1 MVLRMGAFMIN
12 EKGQNGVKMMQYN
25 LLMLIVTAFLFDLTF
40 RNEGNIDTV
49 IVLILQMVLIVRII
63 LSKAKSI
70 QTNEVFEALTAQD
83 ANASEMAGDVS
94 GAYRELVKKIF
105 SLQNGLNGL
114 QLTVGY
120 VVILKLIGGILL
132 KQSPFDVAIQGM
144 TLLFFVVAAFI
155 LLPLLLWVKNID
167 SKRLRNQIQL
177 VVFLLL
183 LFWITMDG
191 QGATLPTFG
200 KIYLMNNLLAGVD
213 YMVAIVIC
221 QYIQKFM
228 KA

>member
-1 MVLRMGAFMIN
+1 MIN

-25 LLMLIVTAFLFDLTF
+25 LLMLIVTAFFFDLTF

-49 IVLILQMVLIVRII
+49 IVLILQMTLIVRII

-70 QTNEVFEALTAQD
+70 QSNEVIEALTAQD
-83 ANASEMAGDVS
+83 ANASEMAGGVS
-94 GAYRELVKKIF
+94 GAYRELVRKIF

-120 VVILKLIGGILL
+120 VILLKLIGGILL

-144 TLLFFVVAAFI
+144 TLLFFIVAAFI

-183 LFWITMDG
+183 LLWITMDG

-200 KIYLMNNLLAGVD
+200 NIYLMNNLLAGID

>member
-1 MVLRMGAFMIN
+1 MGAFMIN

-25 LLMLIVTAFLFDLTF
+25 LLMLIVTAFFFDLTF

-94 GAYRELVKKIF
+94 GAYHELVKKIF

>member
-1 MVLRMGAFMIN
+1 MGAFMIN

-94 GAYRELVKKIF
+94 GAYHELVKKIF